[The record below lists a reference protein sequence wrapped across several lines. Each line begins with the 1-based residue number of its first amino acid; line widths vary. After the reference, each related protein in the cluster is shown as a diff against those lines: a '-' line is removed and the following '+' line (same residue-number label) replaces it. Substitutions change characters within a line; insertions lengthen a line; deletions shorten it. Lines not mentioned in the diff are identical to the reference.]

1 MPNIKKFNE
10 VQPRARLVTGLK
22 TSLLLA
28 PFAMTGAFAQTG
40 DPIAAMGTTASTGAD
55 TVQSTIVKIAGVVVV
70 IGLLIW
76 GATKLKPRG

>member
-1 MPNIKKFNE
+1 MQKIEKYN
-10 VQPRARLVTGLK
+10 QTATRARLVTGLK
-22 TSLLLA
+22 TGVLLA

-55 TVQSTIVKIAGVVVV
+55 TVQDTIVKIAGVVVV